1 MVPVLGTLKWT
12 HCMLIVAG
20 REGKHG
26 NNGWNFA
33 ERGHKNAASREFGA
47 VSSRFLS
54 RPHSPVLLGHSDEF
68 LPCACAVPLQ
78 TSCTEMW
85 RAPVLC
91 LCRQVALKCGVAAA
105 LCLCIQVALKCG
117 VAPALCLCIQV
128 ALKCGVVPTN
138 ICKVIV

>member
-1 MVPVLGTLKWT
+1 
-12 HCMLIVAG
+12 MLIVAG

-33 ERGHKNAASREFGA
+33 ERGHKNTASREFGA
-47 VSSRFLS
+47 VSSQFLS

-85 RAPVLC
+85 RCAC
-91 LCRQVALKCGVAAA
+91 T
-105 LCLCIQVALKCG
+105 
-117 VAPALCLCIQV
+117 
-128 ALKCGVVPTN
+128 VPLHTS
-138 ICKVIV
+138 CTEVWRCACAVPLQTSCTEVWRCADEYL